1 MMSENKNKTSH
12 LKNRKTKKTAEYIE
26 PLLENLRAGLSIH
39 AACSQAG
46 LTART
51 VEKWRHA
58 DPEFS
63 AEFDAA
69 IDFSEATLIAEVRQF
84 GRLKEDWRAPL
95 ALLERRFPDRW
106 SLKRDLDVKVADKND
121 GSGLVASML
130 AQATEAITGQT
141 LDDETNEEDQE

>member
-1 MMSENKNKTSH
+1 MMSDKSKTSH
-12 LKNRKTKKTAEYIE
+12 LKSRKTKKTPKYIE
-26 PLLENLRAGLSIH
+26 PLLDNLRAGLSIH

-51 VEKWRHA
+51 VEKWRHD
-58 DPEFS
+58 DPDFS

-69 IDFSEATLIAEVRQF
+69 IDYSEATLIAEVRQY

-95 ALLERRFPDRW
+95 ALLERRFPSRW
-106 SLKRDLDVKVADKND
+106 SLKRDLEVKVNDKND

-141 LDDETNEEDQE
+141 IDDKTKEDNQE

>member
-1 MMSENKNKTSH
+1 MMTDKKASH
-12 LKNRKTKKTAEYIE
+12 FKSRKIKKIPKYID
-26 PLLENLRAGLSIH
+26 PLLENLRAGLSIE

-46 LTART
+46 LSART
-51 VEKWRHA
+51 VEKWRHD

-69 IDFSEATLIAEVRQF
+69 IDYSEATLIAEVRQY

-95 ALLERRFPDRW
+95 ALLERRFPSRW
-106 SLKRDLDVKVADKND
+106 SLKRDLEVKVNDKND

-141 LDDETNEEDQE
+141 IDDETKEEDV

>member
-1 MMSENKNKTSH
+1 MMSDKSKNSN
-12 LKNRKTKKTAEYIE
+12 LKSRKTKKTPKYIE

-39 AACSQAG
+39 AACTQAG
-46 LTART
+46 LSART
-51 VEKWRHA
+51 VEKWRHD

-69 IDFSEATLIAEVRQF
+69 IDYSEATLIAEVRQY

-95 ALLERRFPDRW
+95 ALLERRFPSRW
-106 SLKRDLDVKVADKND
+106 SLKRDLEVKVNDKND

-141 LDDETNEEDQE
+141 IDDEIKENEE